1 VDGKSFISSV
11 EKELVP
17 ISPIIGYAIKK
28 QLADLRTTEQDLTPE
43 DAMKFIEKMTDALD
57 MFIGKADSKKKR
69 KFMVSLLRNH
79 APEYFEK
86 QSLI

>member
-1 VDGKSFISSV
+1 MDGKGFISTI

-28 QLADLRTTEQDLTPE
+28 QLADIGTTETDLTPT
-43 DAMKFIEKMTDALD
+43 DAMKFIENMTDALD
-57 MFIGKADSKKKR
+57 LFIGKNDAKKKR
-69 KFMVSLLRNH
+69 KFMVSLLRNY